1 MESTEKQLEFI
12 KLRAEN
18 KSFNKISKSLS
29 ISKDTCSK
37 WENQLKKE
45 INKHKQ
51 DQLEELY
58 NSYFMYK
65 EARITELGESLKA
78 INKALELK
86 DLEEVPTEKLL
97 DYKLKYMAELKK
109 EYIQLKENDLVEP
122 TPENIL
128 KELFSLIGKIRTGEI
143 TNDQAMKENYIL
155 LNTIKAIETI
165 ELKDKLELLES
176 IVGGRKWI

>member
-37 WENQLKKE
+37 WEKQLKKE

-51 DQLEELY
+51 DKLEELY
-58 NSYFMYK
+58 DSYFMYK

-109 EYIQLKENDLVEP
+109 EYIQLKENDDLGEP

-176 IVGGRKWI
+176 IVGGRK